1 MFAKKSQMSANVD
14 EWLIFV
20 HIYGDGLTEGES
32 GRRSGPWLGF
42 IMTSGQISN
51 HLYCAID
58 IYRLLQ
64 WQREETLG
72 MEEWKSDLW
81 VNE

>member
-1 MFAKKSQMSANVD
+1 MSENLD
-14 EWLIFV
+14 EWLILGNV
-20 HIYGDGLTEGES
+20 YGDGLTDGES
-32 GRRSGPWLGF
+32 SRRSGPWLGF
-42 IMTSGQISN
+42 IMTPGQITS
-51 HLYCAID
+51 HLYSAID

-64 WQREETLG
+64 WRREETLG